1 MRQNLQYL
9 ALSTSIFWLRQNL
22 KQDKLTAW
30 YRLLNVKGDLNLI
43 NLNQFKYTKNTKIG
57 TTVLEFYN
65 GDK

>member
-43 NLNQFKYTKNTKIG
+43 NLNQFNYTKNTKIG

>member
-9 ALSTSIFWLRQNL
+9 ALSTSIFWRRQNL

-43 NLNQFKYTKNTKIG
+43 NLNQFNYTKNTKIG
-57 TTVLEFYN
+57 TTALEFYN